1 LQQTTIQSVYD
12 PPIFGYFHDSAIEC
26 MNASNIQY
34 QPPITLSHVLI
45 GLPLQLLLFLE
56 FAISSRLSSRI
67 RLWSIERNR
76 TPDLYFTISHA
87 QSKISLGTSKTG
99 LVGRNFSQRHVFDQ
113 NTFLAIKLR
122 YTTESS
128 FRPKEVVCHTAAQP
142 VLFERRG
149 WRNRSPQNFL
159 ESRQQS
165 FFTMDKEHWRVASS
179 AVESGQVYERG
190 VKA

>member
-1 LQQTTIQSVYD
+1 
-12 PPIFGYFHDSAIEC
+12 

-99 LVGRNFSQRHVFDQ
+99 LVGRNSSQRHVFDQ

-128 FRPKEVVCHTAAQP
+128 FRPKEVGDNTCFASLHSYATRRHSLFCSNAAAGEIVRHKTFLSLDSKVSLP
-142 VLFERRG
+142 
-149 WRNRSPQNFL
+149 WIRNIGASRPPRS
-159 ESRQQS
+159 RTGK
-165 FFTMDKEHWRVASS
+165 FT
-179 AVESGQVYERG
+179 RG
-190 VKA
+190 V